1 MVSTERSRMR
11 QLHSENRPM
20 TTAGKSDVLEAV
32 VQILILKV
40 LHEGGTVE
48 GQSIAREL
56 WRRVNG
62 LIVIEE
68 ASVYI
73 ALSKLELSGWVKNQ
87 RSAALARS
95 GEYVLSKSARK
106 FLPQEIKEWQDF
118 VEQWPQISLILD
130 DVLKM

>member
-1 MVSTERSRMR
+1 MR
-11 QLHSENRPM
+11 QLQNENRGM

-32 VQILILKV
+32 VQIIILKV
-40 LHEGGTVE
+40 LHDGGTME

-56 WRRVNG
+56 WRKANG
-62 LIVIEE
+62 LIVIKE

-87 RSAALARS
+87 RSAALPRS
-95 GEYVLSKSARK
+95 GKYVLSGSARK
-106 FLPQEIKEWQDF
+106 FLPREMKEWQDF

-130 DVLKM
+130 DVTTM

>member
-1 MVSTERSRMR
+1 MR
-11 QLHSENRPM
+11 QLQNQNRAI

-32 VQILILKV
+32 LQIFILKV
-40 LHEGGTVE
+40 LYEGGTIE
-48 GQSIAREL
+48 GQSIVREL

-68 ASVYI
+68 DSVYI

-95 GEYVLSKSARK
+95 GEYVLSRSARK
-106 FLPQEIKEWQDF
+106 FLPQEMKVWQDF
-118 VEQWPQISLILD
+118 VEQWPQISLLLE
-130 DVLKM
+130 DVLRM